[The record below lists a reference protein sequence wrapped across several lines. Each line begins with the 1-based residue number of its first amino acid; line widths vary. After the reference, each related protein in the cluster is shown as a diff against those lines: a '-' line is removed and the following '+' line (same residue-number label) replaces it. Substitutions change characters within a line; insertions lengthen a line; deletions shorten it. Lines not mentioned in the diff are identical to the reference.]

1 MLLLGKIP
9 DLAKCFEN
17 PQRSQR
23 CIVRI
28 ISEETDLSKTPS
40 RRCIVRRVSQEIDL
54 FKKKQKRM
62 LGVTLTK
69 VHSEKSKSR
78 DRLVQKETKENA
90 WGDRSV
96 R

>member
-1 MLLLGKIP
+1 M
-9 DLAKCFEN
+9 
-17 PQRSQR
+17 
-23 CIVRI
+23 
-28 ISEETDLSKTPS
+28 
-40 RRCIVRRVSQEIDL
+40 RRVSQETDL
-54 FKKKQKRM
+54 FEKKQKRM

>member
-28 ISEETDLSKTPS
+28 ISEETDLSKT
-40 RRCIVRRVSQEIDL
+40 
-54 FKKKQKRM
+54 
-62 LGVTLTK
+62 LTK
-69 VHSEKSKSR
+69 VHSEKNK
-78 DRLVQKETKENA
+78 
-90 WGDRSV
+90 
-96 R
+96 

>member
-1 MLLLGKIP
+1 MG
-9 DLAKCFEN
+9 
-17 PQRSQR
+17 RR
-23 CIVRI
+23 
-28 ISEETDLSKTPS
+28 S
-40 RRCIVRRVSQEIDL
+40 RRCIVGIVDQETDL
-54 FKKKQKRM
+54 FEKKQKRM

-78 DRLVQKETKENA
+78 DRLVRKETKENA

>member
-23 CIVRI
+23 CIVRR
-28 ISEETDLSKTPS
+28 ISEETDLSK
-40 RRCIVRRVSQEIDL
+40 
-54 FKKKQKRM
+54 
-62 LGVTLTK
+62 TLTK

-90 WGDRSV
+90 WGYTHEGA
-96 R
+96 

>member
-23 CIVRI
+23 WIVRI
-28 ISEETDLSKTPS
+28 ISEETDLSKTP
-40 RRCIVRRVSQEIDL
+40 
-54 FKKKQKRM
+54 
-62 LGVTLTK
+62 TAK

-78 DRLVQKETKENA
+78 DRLVQKETEENA
-90 WGDRSV
+90 WGYTHEGA
-96 R
+96 

>member
-1 MLLLGKIP
+1 M
-9 DLAKCFEN
+9 
-17 PQRSQR
+17 S
-23 CIVRI
+23 
-28 ISEETDLSKTPS
+28 
-40 RRCIVRRVSQEIDL
+40 
-54 FKKKQKRM
+54 KKKRKRKLGETLTKVHSEKSKSRDRLVQKETERM

>member
-1 MLLLGKIP
+1 VLLLGKIP

-28 ISEETDLSKTPS
+28 ISEETDLSKTP
-40 RRCIVRRVSQEIDL
+40 
-54 FKKKQKRM
+54 
-62 LGVTLTK
+62 TTK

-78 DRLVQKETKENA
+78 DRLVQKETEEKA
-90 WGDRSV
+90 WGDAHEGA
-96 R
+96 